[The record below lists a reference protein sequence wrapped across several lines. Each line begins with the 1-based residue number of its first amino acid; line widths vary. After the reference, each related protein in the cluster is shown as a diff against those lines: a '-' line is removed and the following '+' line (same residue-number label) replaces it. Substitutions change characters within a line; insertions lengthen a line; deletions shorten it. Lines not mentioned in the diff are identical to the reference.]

1 MNNANVTTVRPSF
14 ISLFA
19 TLDVESTSHFFLH
32 CLDYNDSRPTL
43 LNKLK
48 SVDENILK
56 LSGNKLINLLLLI
69 LIRTLDYWIQQLHI

>member
-19 TLDVESTSHFFLH
+19 TRPVESTSHFFLH

-69 LIRTLDYWIQQLHI
+69 LIRTLDYWIQQLNI